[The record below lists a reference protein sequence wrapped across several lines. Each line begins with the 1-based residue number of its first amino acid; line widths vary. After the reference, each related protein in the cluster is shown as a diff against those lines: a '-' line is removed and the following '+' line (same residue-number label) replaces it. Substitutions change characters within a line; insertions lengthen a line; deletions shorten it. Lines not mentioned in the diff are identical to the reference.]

1 MATIS
6 QMFVNL
12 VNDGIKASK
21 TISDPKEK
29 ALACAELAKALAITG
44 LVSTS
49 SGDSEAQEVAE
60 TKEALKNKPKG
71 KQKPV
76 KEEEPEV
83 EETQEVE
90 DETIET
96 EEEAATDAELVDE
109 WTEEIE
115 TEEEAATDAELV
127 DEWTEEMVELKA
139 EQLEFVQQLQE
150 EYDEE
155 TIDECVRNFSE
166 GVLNGIEEISPLNI
180 DGFVAYME
188 MLIADAEDEE

>member
-90 DETIET
+90 DETT
-96 EEEAATDAELVDE
+96 
-109 WTEEIE
+109 E

>member
-1 MATIS
+1 MNFMATIS

-90 DETIET
+90 DETT
-96 EEEAATDAELVDE
+96 
-109 WTEEIE
+109 E